1 MLSKKVDRKKKIRYI
16 YRAPIDNTESSNN
29 DDEINSRIEKKVDS
43 LVKNVDSLSKSV
55 NSLGEKIGSL
65 GGKIDNLGD
74 DLGGKIDNLGDVL
87 GKKID
92 GGFLNLQNFFVKL
105 FAEYFGERKK
115 IENND
120 IVEKGEKNYSVDY
133 GGKKNG
139 LERISLSSE
148 SHKSEQ
154 QKEKVLKKA
163 ELEAPKAPR
172 WRLSSKHFGKKEI
185 SDNEQQKGMALKK
198 AELEA
203 PKAPRWRLLSRHFS
217 KKEIS
222 DNEQQKGMV
231 LEKTELDAPKASRRN
246 LSSRHD
252 GKIEISGHYYGKNDT
267 IPSIRRRYI
276 GKYND
281 K

>member
-1 MLSKKVDRKKKIRYI
+1 MLNEKVDKKKKIRYI

-29 DDEINSRIEKKVDS
+29 GDEINSRIEKKVDS
-43 LVKNVDSLSKSV
+43 L
-55 NSLGEKIGSL
+55 GEKI
-65 GGKIDNLGD
+65 DN
-74 DLGGKIDNLGDVL
+74 L

-120 IVEKGEKNYSVDY
+120 IVEKGQENYSADY
-133 GGKKNG
+133 GGRKNG

-172 WRLSSKHFGKKEI
+172 WRLSSRHFGKKEI

-198 AELEA
+198 A
-203 PKAPRWRLLSRHFS
+203 
-217 KKEIS
+217 
-222 DNEQQKGMV
+222 
-231 LEKTELDAPKASRRN
+231 ELDAPKASRRN

>member
-1 MLSKKVDRKKKIRYI
+1 M
-16 YRAPIDNTESSNN
+16 
-29 DDEINSRIEKKVDS
+29 
-43 LVKNVDSLSKSV
+43 
-55 NSLGEKIGSL
+55 
-65 GGKIDNLGD
+65 
-74 DLGGKIDNLGDVL
+74 
-87 GKKID
+87 
-92 GGFLNLQNFFVKL
+92 

-185 SDNEQQKGMALKK
+185 SDNEQQKGM
-198 AELEA
+198 
-203 PKAPRWRLLSRHFS
+203 
-217 KKEIS
+217 
-222 DNEQQKGMV
+222 V

>member
-1 MLSKKVDRKKKIRYI
+1 MLNEKVDRKKKIRYI

-29 DDEINSRIEKKVDS
+29 GDEINSRIEKKVDS
-43 LVKNVDSLSKSV
+43 L
-55 NSLGEKIGSL
+55 GEKI
-65 GGKIDNLGD
+65 DN
-74 DLGGKIDNLGDVL
+74 L

-120 IVEKGEKNYSVDY
+120 IVEKGQENYSADY
-133 GGKKNG
+133 GRKKNG

-172 WRLSSKHFGKKEI
+172 WRLSSRHFGKKEI

-198 AELEA
+198 A
-203 PKAPRWRLLSRHFS
+203 
-217 KKEIS
+217 
-222 DNEQQKGMV
+222 
-231 LEKTELDAPKASRRN
+231 ELDAPKASRRN

>member
-74 DLGGKIDNLGDVL
+74 GL

-115 IENND
+115 IENDD

-172 WRLSSKHFGKKEI
+172 WRLSSRHFGKKEI

-198 AELEA
+198 A
-203 PKAPRWRLLSRHFS
+203 
-217 KKEIS
+217 
-222 DNEQQKGMV
+222 
-231 LEKTELDAPKASRRN
+231 ELDAPKASRRN

>member
-1 MLSKKVDRKKKIRYI
+1 MLNEKVDKKKKIRYI

-29 DDEINSRIEKKVDS
+29 GDEINSRIEKKVDS
-43 LVKNVDSLSKSV
+43 L
-55 NSLGEKIGSL
+55 GEKI
-65 GGKIDNLGD
+65 DN
-74 DLGGKIDNLGDVL
+74 L

-120 IVEKGEKNYSVDY
+120 IVEKGQENYSVDY

-172 WRLSSKHFGKKEI
+172 WRLSSRHFGKKEI
-185 SDNEQQKGMALKK
+185 SDNEQQKGMALK
-198 AELEA
+198 
-203 PKAPRWRLLSRHFS
+203 
-217 KKEIS
+217 
-222 DNEQQKGMV
+222 
-231 LEKTELDAPKASRRN
+231 KTELDAPKASRRN